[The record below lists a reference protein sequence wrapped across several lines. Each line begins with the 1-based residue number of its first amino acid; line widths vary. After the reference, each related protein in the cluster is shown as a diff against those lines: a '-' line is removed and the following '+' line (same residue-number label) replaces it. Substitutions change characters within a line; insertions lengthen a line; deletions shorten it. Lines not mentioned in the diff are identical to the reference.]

1 LVVNIKNKAP
11 EWATGYRFFVKQS
24 KTEYYNIFPVTY
36 LVSGSYR
43 YFLINESDRDK
54 IKVNGY
60 IIFKS
65 SGSGPTNSNKQF
77 KVLELEQK
85 ATNAINSGSLEGLY
99 FKIKADASDT
109 FISATSQV
117 VFNFNGSGRGPKI
130 PGFGTNTID
139 PVTNR
144 NTNANIASTL
154 AYYHFSGDN
163 TIQNTGPTINM
174 TNINC
179 QTDARLTVLITP
191 GNKYKT
197 TLTLDQSSFSAES
210 NITTTPVVITIAT
223 GQTAILNF
231 QSGTYTPGDRFVFNV
246 RGQGSKSGTPSA
258 RNNNNY
264 GLPVNINSFG
274 INEYGGVA
282 LLQEPTGCIIYPGAQ
297 IVIDIEYDCAPGDG
311 YRAQTNSFT
320 SSNYYV
326 NLEEWFYE
334 SGAYS
339 SFVQWKDQGSTNN
352 IGSRGV
358 TFRNGITY
366 TNTGSPTSNS
376 ISQVSFAVAGSSLYM
391 CIQGFGNGSLIGN
404 QKNEI
409 KASLKVTQTPLNNRV
424 TAETVP
430 ANDDVDIF
438 YEMSRTYPVDI
449 NGNHMALWNYDR
461 CVAIGSNL
469 RLIQDN
475 KTQPHYFKDGQQVY
489 VTAANIPAAFYT
501 ITSIPDRYSIEIN
514 YTTSTATIPGG
525 VSDNNIDKNQ
535 SGVLNQAVVQLNNI
549 GNKNSDYNAY
559 CYGNGVES
567 NRILDGFNEPWLKYS
582 LRASGVIEDYEE
594 QIKDTSV
601 TYSGLYRWDSSINR
615 LNEFNLSLANFK
627 NLDKNFGTVQKL
639 YARTT
644 DLVVLHQDKIT
655 SVLYGKNLLVDAV
668 GGGSV
673 ASVPEVL
680 GTQIALPY
688 EFGISSNP
696 ESFAVWSD
704 RMYFSDAKRGVVLQ
718 MQGDQVMQIS
728 RMGMSDYFRDLMA
741 STPNMA
747 KLGAYDPYNHNYV
760 IASTDRRNVPC
771 DIQIN
776 PSAGSFPYN
785 TAGSLQYL
793 FALSGTT
800 SWSITLINDGFGT
813 NWVELPPY
821 CQSGV
826 GSQDIYARIQNNLT
840 SSKRTVIVR
849 VAYCNTY
856 VDYTLTQGITRKINF
871 NILTLGTDE

>member
-1 LVVNIKNKAP
+1 
-11 EWATGYRFFVKQS
+11 
-24 KTEYYNIFPVTY
+24 
-36 LVSGSYR
+36 
-43 YFLINESDRDK
+43 
-54 IKVNGY
+54 
-60 IIFKS
+60 
-65 SGSGPTNSNKQF
+65 
-77 KVLELEQK
+77 
-85 ATNAINSGSLEGLY
+85 
-99 FKIKADASDT
+99 
-109 FISATSQV
+109 
-117 VFNFNGSGRGPKI
+117 
-130 PGFGTNTID
+130 
-139 PVTNR
+139 
-144 NTNANIASTL
+144 
-154 AYYHFSGDN
+154 
-163 TIQNTGPTINM
+163 
-174 TNINC
+174 
-179 QTDARLTVLITP
+179 
-191 GNKYKT
+191 
-197 TLTLDQSSFSAES
+197 
-210 NITTTPVVITIAT
+210 
-223 GQTAILNF
+223 
-231 QSGTYTPGDRFVFNV
+231 
-246 RGQGSKSGTPSA
+246 
-258 RNNNNY
+258 
-264 GLPVNINSFG
+264 
-274 INEYGGVA
+274 
-282 LLQEPTGCIIYPGAQ
+282 
-297 IVIDIEYDCAPGDG
+297 
-311 YRAQTNSFT
+311 
-320 SSNYYV
+320 
-326 NLEEWFYE
+326 
-334 SGAYS
+334 
-339 SFVQWKDQGSTNN
+339 
-352 IGSRGV
+352 
-358 TFRNGITY
+358 
-366 TNTGSPTSNS
+366 
-376 ISQVSFAVAGSSLYM
+376 
-391 CIQGFGNGSLIGN
+391 
-404 QKNEI
+404 
-409 KASLKVTQTPLNNRV
+409 
-424 TAETVP
+424 
-430 ANDDVDIF
+430 
-438 YEMSRTYPVDI
+438 
-449 NGNHMALWNYDR
+449 MALWNYDR
-461 CVAIGSNL
+461 CVAIGSTL
-469 RLIQDN
+469 RLIQDD

-489 VTAANIPAAFYT
+489 ITAANIPAAFYT
-501 ITSIPDRYSIEIN
+501 ITGIPNRYTIQIN
-514 YTTSTATIPGG
+514 YATATATIPGG
-525 VSDNNIDKNQ
+525 VSDNILDKNQ
-535 SGVLNQAVVQLNNI
+535 SGVLNQAVIQLNNI

-728 RMGMSDYFRDLMA
+728 RMGMSDYFRDLLA

-760 IASTDRRNVPC
+760 IASTDRINVPC

-840 SSKRTVIVR
+840 SLKRTVIVR

>member
-1 LVVNIKNKAP
+1 M
-11 EWATGYRFFVKQS
+11 
-24 KTEYYNIFPVTY
+24 
-36 LVSGSYR
+36 
-43 YFLINESDRDK
+43 
-54 IKVNGY
+54 
-60 IIFKS
+60 
-65 SGSGPTNSNKQF
+65 SN
-77 KVLELEQK
+77 
-85 ATNAINSGSLEGLY
+85 T
-99 FKIKADASDT
+99 
-109 FISATSQV
+109 
-117 VFNFNGSGRGPKI
+117 
-130 PGFGTNTID
+130 
-139 PVTNR
+139 
-144 NTNANIASTL
+144 
-154 AYYHFSGDN
+154 
-163 TIQNTGPTINM
+163 
-174 TNINC
+174 
-179 QTDARLTVLITP
+179 
-191 GNKYKT
+191 
-197 TLTLDQSSFSAES
+197 
-210 NITTTPVVITIAT
+210 
-223 GQTAILNF
+223 
-231 QSGTYTPGDRFVFNV
+231 
-246 RGQGSKSGTPSA
+246 
-258 RNNNNY
+258 
-264 GLPVNINSFG
+264 
-274 INEYGGVA
+274 
-282 LLQEPTGCIIYPGAQ
+282 
-297 IVIDIEYDCAPGDG
+297 
-311 YRAQTNSFT
+311 
-320 SSNYYV
+320 
-326 NLEEWFYE
+326 
-334 SGAYS
+334 
-339 SFVQWKDQGSTNN
+339 
-352 IGSRGV
+352 
-358 TFRNGITY
+358 
-366 TNTGSPTSNS
+366 
-376 ISQVSFAVAGSSLYM
+376 ISQVPNATSGSSLYM
-391 CIQGFGNGSLIGN
+391 CIQGFGNGSLIGT

-461 CVAIGSNL
+461 CVAIGSAL
-469 RLIQDN
+469 RLIQDD

-489 VTAANIPAAFYT
+489 ITAANIPAAFYT
-501 ITSIPDRYSIEIN
+501 ITGIPDRYTIQIN
-514 YTTSTATIPGG
+514 YATATATIPGG
-525 VSDNNIDKNQ
+525 VSDNILDKNQ
-535 SGVLNQAVVQLNNI
+535 SGVLNQAVVKLNNPN
-549 GNKNSDYNAY
+549 NKNSDYNAY

-582 LRASGVIEDYEE
+582 LRASGVIEDYEQ

-728 RMGMSDYFRDLMA
+728 IMGMSDYFRDLMA

-776 PSAGSFPYN
+776 PSASSFAYN

-800 SWSITLINDGFGT
+800 SWTITLVNNGSGT

-840 SSKRTVIVR
+840 ASKRSVIVR

-856 VDYTLTQGITRKINF
+856 VDYILTQGRTRKINF